1 MKTDFPDSPPPAEI
15 EARSFA
21 IIDSEVPEPR
31 PFQGSEWEVA
41 RRLVHTSAD
50 FELLGNIRFHPKAIE
65 SGMAALRRGCR
76 IVTDTE
82 MARVGIPVRRLD
94 PLGATALCLL
104 NEPGTASLAR
114 ERGADSDGCG
124 SGRGPGRALQ
134 VFAHGSAWEHNGNW
148 QRAHGPAAVAAAV
161 AGQPRGP
168 TPLPDHWHARGICER
183 GGVQGVPHAA
193 GGNPP
198 TSLFRGAR
206 GAPPLAAATCNAL
219 AVMALRK

>member
-114 ERGADSDGCG
+114 ERGLT
-124 SGRGPGRALQ
+124 RT
-134 VFAHGSAWEHNGNW
+134 
-148 QRAHGPAAVAAAV
+148 AAAV
-161 AGQPRGP
+161 DVALEGRSRFLPMGVHGSIMAIGNAP
-168 TPLPDHWHARGICER
+168 TALLRLLRQLQDNPEAQRPSLIIGMPVGFVNAEESKECLMRQEEIPYITIQGR
-183 GGVQGVPHAA
+183 KGG
-193 GGNPP
+193 
-198 TSLFRGAR
+198 S
-206 GAPPLAAATCNAL
+206 PLAAATCNAL